1 MKDKPVANLIGANR
15 ANRNIFEL
23 LAIAHRVL
31 QTNGQIEEAEDMVLE
46 VKESAHNYNEALE
59 VIGRY
64 VEVVGYEYQ

>member
-1 MKDKPVANLIGANR
+1 MKDKPVANLIGV
-15 ANRNIFEL
+15 NRNIFEL

-46 VKESAHNYNEALE
+46 VKESHSYNEALE

-64 VEVVGYEYQ
+64 VEVVGYEDQ